1 MNYNQR
7 YGSKGRLVV
16 SLLLLFSIFFQV
28 SCIFKKH
35 DQPEV
40 CKRFSSIEDPFEK
53 KFLSHSLED
62 QFKISRCWHQRL
74 PSVGRPSA
82 MAKGGEKIVPFLVKK
97 LKVKHKDYYE
107 RELTILAASQILR
120 LLAVKGHLD
129 NHRYVVPLLERKISR
144 MKYGVRKERSL
155 WALEAIKKKLRKG
168 DLEKDKER
176 TK

>member
-1 MNYNQR
+1 M
-7 YGSKGRLVV
+7 
-16 SLLLLFSIFFQV
+16 
-28 SCIFKKH
+28 
-35 DQPEV
+35 
-40 CKRFSSIEDPFEK
+40 
-53 KFLSHSLED
+53 
-62 QFKISRCWHQRL
+62 
-74 PSVGRPSA
+74 
-82 MAKGGEKIVPFLVKK
+82 KK
-97 LKVKHKDYYE
+97 LKAKHKDYYE

-144 MKYGVRKERSL
+144 MKYGVEKERSL